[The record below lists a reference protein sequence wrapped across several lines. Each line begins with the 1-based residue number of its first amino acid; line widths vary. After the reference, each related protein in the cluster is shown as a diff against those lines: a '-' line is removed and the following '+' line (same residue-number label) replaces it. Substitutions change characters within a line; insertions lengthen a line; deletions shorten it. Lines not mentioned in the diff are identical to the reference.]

1 MTSHKLLV
9 FTDMDGS
16 LLDHYSYSH
25 AAADDLLATLNA
37 LGIPVIPNTSKT
49 RAEIEHIRLEL
60 KNHHPFIAENGAA
73 VFLPK
78 NIFEQPP
85 VDTTSQGD
93 YWVKTF
99 SKSRA
104 HWQKLIAD
112 IGSAFPNSFLTF
124 EQAGIA
130 GIIEMTGLD
139 HSTALLAANREY
151 GEPLKWLSSEEQGE
165 KFFDLLQQRGA
176 QILRG
181 GRFTHISDICD
192 KGTALKWLVKQ
203 YASLNEGAT
212 AYQILA
218 VGDSQNDVAMLDEA
232 SYAVIVKS
240 PTHTA
245 PKLHTEKDKA
255 ANARLYHTRAC
266 GPEGWVEGVSK
277 LLYQLD
283 INHN

>member
-1 MTSHKLLV
+1 
-9 FTDMDGS
+9 MDGS

-25 AAADDLLATLNA
+25 AAADDLLTTLNA
-37 LGIPVIPNTSKT
+37 LGIPVIANTSKT
-49 RAEIEHIRLEL
+49 RAEIEQLRLEL

-78 NIFEQPP
+78 DVFERQP

-93 YWVKTF
+93 YWVKAF
-99 SKSRA
+99 SKPRA

-112 IGSAFPNSFLTF
+112 IESAFPNSFRTF
-124 EQAGIA
+124 EHAGID

-139 HSTALLAANREY
+139 HSKALLAANREY
-151 GEPLKWLSSEEQGE
+151 GEPLKWLGSEEQSE
-165 KFFDLLQQRGA
+165 QFFDLLRQRGA

-181 GRFTHISDICD
+181 GRFIHVSDICD
-192 KGTALKWLVKQ
+192 KGTALKWLAEQ
-203 YASLNEGAT
+203 YASLNRNAT

-232 SYAVIVKS
+232 KYAVIVKS

-245 PKLHTEKDKA
+245 PKLHTEEDKTA
-255 ANARLYHTRAC
+255 HGRLYHTRAC
-266 GPEGWVEGVSK
+266 GPQGWVEGVSK
-277 LLYQLD
+277 LMYQLD
-283 INHN
+283 IYND